1 METRLLRNLASF
13 LAIAVLIAACSP
25 NPPSAPLVSPQP
37 SPGPLPSDT
46 PRASDLPPTSAPPTP
61 SLPPPSATAPE
72 PYIVITDPSA
82 IIGTWKTSLPDFVRF
97 YADGTYYEANYV
109 GDLETAPFA
118 IGSYEFS
125 DGFLLIRETE
135 VHGVPSC
142 GGKVGR
148 YELRLLDSGRLQVV
162 VLKDACGPRAGDTI
176 GIYERVP

>member
-1 METRLLRNLASF
+1 METRFFRNLPAF
-13 LAIAVLIAACSP
+13 LVMAVLVAACSP
-25 NPPSAPLVSPQP
+25 NPPPATPVSPQP

-46 PRASDLPPTSAPPTP
+46 PRATDVPPTSAPPTP

-82 IIGTWKTSLPDFVRF
+82 IIGTWKTSLPDFVRY
-97 YADGTYYEANYV
+97 YADGTYNEANSL

-125 DGFLLIRETE
+125 DGFLRVRETE

-162 VLKDACGPRAGDTI
+162 VLKDACAARAGDTI